1 MNLETFSKVSPL
13 LLGGVRGALLL
24 SSIMIFR
31 VFSRLLDPDKTWYSL
46 NDRLCSKS
54 PRKFGE
60 NNLFAIFPD
69 EVHRVN
75 IADLHDGNGGPVPKQ
90 WFNKLDG
97 RNGSE
102 HVYVGSAFAVLAGN
116 IGLKNPSEADFL
128 RSDAFVSLKS
138 AINRLGLLVTDPQ
151 VAMNPLFDTKS
162 QTIDERS
169 VQSSQ
174 ESPEESLA
182 GEMKEARSPPKCST
196 PRRESPPKFFESPCS
211 DTSLSFDSSTSSE
224 SSITQI
230 SLNASYAPAYK
241 KRKLRQKVETVMRN
255 VQASCLEQ
263 GEQLGDVIARSCLF
277 KRKINIDGKEIISH
291 AFSEVSR
298 ELGVKKAFDDLVP
311 EELWN
316 ERVHMMSVPD
326 WLLLLCKLES
336 KISDDAWQMI
346 LNRTKLG
353 KSGVSCA
360 LDEFHL
366 LILIYM
372 MC

>member
-1 MNLETFSKVSPL
+1 MNLETFSQVSSL
-13 LLGGVRGALLL
+13 LLGSVRYALLL

-60 NNLFAIFPD
+60 NNLFGIFPD
-69 EVHRVN
+69 EVRRVN
-75 IADLHDGNGGPVPKQ
+75 IADLQDGNDGPVPKQ

-102 HVYVGSAFAVLAGN
+102 HVYVGNACALLASN
-116 IGLKNPSEADFL
+116 IGLKNPSEAEFL

-138 AINRLGLLVTDPQ
+138 AINHLGLLVTDPQ
-151 VAMNPLFDTKS
+151 VATNQLLDTKI
-162 QTIDERS
+162 QTIDEKPDCS
-169 VQSSQ
+169 
-174 ESPEESLA
+174 
-182 GEMKEARSPPKCST
+182 CST
-196 PRRESPPKFFESPCS
+196 PRRESPPKIFESPCS
-211 DTSLSFDSSTSSE
+211 DASLPFDRSTSSE

-230 SLNASYAPAYK
+230 SLNTSYAPAYK
-241 KRKLRQKVETVMRN
+241 KRKLRQKVETVMRS
-255 VQASCLEQ
+255 VEASCSEQ

-277 KRKINIDGKEIISH
+277 KRKINIDGKEIILH
-291 AFSEVSR
+291 AFSEVSE
-298 ELGVKKAFDDLVP
+298 ELGVKKAFDELVP

-316 ERVHMMSVPD
+316 QRVHMMSVPD

-346 LNRTKLG
+346 LN
-353 KSGVSCA
+353 
-360 LDEFHL
+360 
-366 LILIYM
+366 
-372 MC
+372 

>member
-13 LLGGVRGALLL
+13 LLGGVCSALLL

-69 EVHRVN
+69 EVRRVN

-151 VAMNPLFDTKS
+151 VAMNPLRYKES
-162 QTIDERS
+162 NNRREIRPELPRIAGRIAGRRNERS
-169 VQSSQ
+169 
-174 ESPEESLA
+174 E
-182 GEMKEARSPPKCST
+182 K
-196 PRRESPPKFFESPCS
+196 
-211 DTSLSFDSSTSSE
+211 
-224 SSITQI
+224 
-230 SLNASYAPAYK
+230 PAKMLYTK
-241 KRKLRQKVETVMRN
+241 KRKP
-255 VQASCLEQ
+255 A
-263 GEQLGDVIARSCLF
+263 
-277 KRKINIDGKEIISH
+277 KI
-291 AFSEVSR
+291 F
-298 ELGVKKAFDDLVP
+298 
-311 EELWN
+311 
-316 ERVHMMSVPD
+316 
-326 WLLLLCKLES
+326 
-336 KISDDAWQMI
+336 
-346 LNRTKLG
+346 
-353 KSGVSCA
+353 
-360 LDEFHL
+360 
-366 LILIYM
+366 
-372 MC
+372 